1 LDIHITAG
9 IIAAVAGITAAAADI
24 IMAAGTIAGVDI
36 ITVVTKAGITIMAG
50 TKAGEIER
58 W

>member
-1 LDIHITAG
+1 LDSDIHITGAG
-9 IIAAVAGITAAAADI
+9 IIAAAADI
-24 IMAAGTIAGVDI
+24 IIATGTITGMDI
-36 ITVVTKAGITIMAG
+36 IAAVTKAGITIMAG

>member
-1 LDIHITAG
+1 LDSDIHITGAG
-9 IIAAVAGITAAAADI
+9 IIAAAADI
-24 IMAAGTIAGVDI
+24 IMAAGTIMGVDI
-36 ITVVTKAGITIMAG
+36 IVAVTKAGITIMAG